1 MSSALGLQAART
13 ERPDVVVLYVHLP
26 GVSGYDVA
34 HRLKADRMTEA
45 IPIVVLTA
53 QAMPGEELRA
63 RAAGCDAF
71 LTKPVDATLLRQ
83 IVRRLL
89 AGRRNVVP

>member
-1 MSSALGLQAART
+1 
-13 ERPDVVVLYVHLP
+13 
-26 GVSGYDVA
+26 
-34 HRLKADRMTEA
+34 MTAA

-89 AGRRNVVP
+89 AGRRDVVP